1 MVADNTVTTSP
12 LEAAT
17 FYLTADHQFILE
29 EIRLKL
35 RRQNIKVSK
44 SKLARVAINLL
55 KEQSLANIVERLKL
69 DRGEK

>member
-1 MVADNTVTTSP
+1 MVTENSVTSPP

-17 FYLTADHQFILE
+17 FYLMPDHQIILE

-35 RRQNIKVSK
+35 RRQNIKASK
-44 SKLARVAINLL
+44 SKLARVAIQLL
-55 KEQSLANIVERLKL
+55 EEQPIADIIRRLKL